1 MEKIFINDTTRVAAP
16 QAATIGFFD
25 GVHRGHRFLID
36 QVRQVASQYGLQ
48 SMVVTFDRHPRQ
60 VLRQDYQ
67 PRLLTTTDTK
77 TLLLSKTGID
87 NCAVLHFDM
96 VMAQLSAFDFMKSV
110 LRERLNVRL
119 LVIGYDN
126 RFGHNR
132 AEGFDDYRR
141 YGEALG
147 ITVVEAKPLLVDGAG
162 ISSTMIRHQLDEGN
176 VEKAAELLGYNYT
189 FYGKVVEGYRE
200 GRKIGFPTANVD
212 LGDTHQIVP
221 AHGVYAVLVRI
232 KGSMTSYMAMM
243 NIGTRPTFD
252 GHGTT
257 LETHIL
263 DFEGDLYHTDILVEF
278 VRRLRDERKFPSAD
292 ALKAQLVKDRDEVR
306 ELFSR
311 GHDII
316 LKVCSKNSEL

>member
-1 MEKIFINDTTRVAAP
+1 MIEYRPCV
-16 QAATIGFFD
+16 ATIGFFD
-25 GVHRGHRFLID
+25 GVHLGHQFLIRD
-36 QVRQVASQYGLQ
+36 VVAEASRSGLA
-48 SMVVTFDRHPRQ
+48 SLVITFDRHPRQ
-60 VLRQDYQ
+60 VLQQDYQ
-67 PRLLTTTDTK
+67 PQLLTTSDEK
-77 TLLLSKTGID
+77 LRLLSATGVD
-87 NCAVLHFDM
+87 DVAVLHFTREMAALTARDF
-96 VMAQLSAFDFMKSV
+96 MAQTLSGKY
-110 LRERLNVRL
+110 NVRKL
-119 LVIGYDN
+119 IIGYDN

-176 VEKAAELLGYNYT
+176 VERAAELLGYNYT

>member
-1 MEKIFINDTTRVAAP
+1 MEKIFIDDNTQVATP

-36 QVRQVASQYGLQ
+36 QVRQQASQYGLQ
-48 SMVVTFDRHPRQ
+48 SMVVTFDRHPRE
-60 VLRQDYQ
+60 VLHKDYQ

-87 NCAVLHFDM
+87 NCAVLHFTLE
-96 VMAQLSAFDFMKSV
+96 MASLSAFDFMKTI
-110 LRERLNVRL
+110 LREKLNVRL

-132 AEGFDDYRR
+132 SEGFEDYCR
-141 YGEALG
+141 YGESLG
-147 ITVVEAKPLLVDGAG
+147 ITVMKAQPLLVDGADV
-162 ISSTMIRHQLDEGN
+162 SSTIIRHLLEEGK

-200 GRKIGFPTANVD
+200 GRKLGFPTANVD
-212 LGDTHQIVP
+212 LGDTHQLVP

-263 DFEGDLYHTDILVEF
+263 DFEGNLYHTDILVEF
-278 VRRLRDERKFPSAD
+278 VRRIRDEQKFPSVD
-292 ALKAQLVKDRDEVR
+292 ALKAQLSKDRECVR
-306 ELFSR
+306 KLFSR
-311 GHDII
+311 TDR
-316 LKVCSKNSEL
+316 LF